1 MYFKIICLKNLF
13 YCIFRPS
20 QGVHIYFLHADS
32 FPLNQIKG
40 MGRLRRR
47 PWRQASSSRGRD
59 WHWASWL
66 LALLAGRA
74 GWGWWRSS
82 VFVEFEDL
90 YTWLSLFSRVFSGS
104 TSLPLPALETWSNIS
119 AFFGKGMDLERAL
132 DWKVNSVIFKK
143 PTSGK
148 ARQGESRGDLGGF
161 CKCSVSFKW
170 MDGWE

>member
-1 MYFKIICLKNLF
+1 MYFKISCLKKLF
-13 YCIFRPS
+13 YCIFGPS
-20 QGVHIYFLHADS
+20 QGVHIYFFA
-32 FPLNQIKG
+32 
-40 MGRLRRR
+40 RRFF
-47 PWRQASSSRGRD
+47 SSESDQGHGKIAKTSMTSSIFFSRAR
-59 WHWASWL
+59 
-66 LALLAGRA
+66 LALSFLAVGTLGRESWV
-74 GWGWWRSS
+74 GMIRSS

-104 TSLPLPALETWSNIS
+104 TSLPLPALETWRNIS
-119 AFFGKGMDLERAL
+119 VFFGKGVVLERAL